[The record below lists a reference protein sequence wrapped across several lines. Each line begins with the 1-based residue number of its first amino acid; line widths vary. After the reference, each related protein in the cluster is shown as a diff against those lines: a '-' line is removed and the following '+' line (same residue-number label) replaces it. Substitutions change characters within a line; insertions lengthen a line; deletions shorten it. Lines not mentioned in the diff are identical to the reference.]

1 MKKARWLPLMLIVA
15 MFLTG
20 CSQKAVA
27 PKEDTN
33 PKEEL
38 TSVEA
43 KDQKEDAQ
51 ESIEIQKI
59 ETEKETETETETKT
73 ETKEEIQKELR
84 IPNMDGESVFSKVPE
99 KIFCNEI
106 NLTEILLELGLKDK
120 IVAIAGDEFNQE
132 DALPEHLDDMKSLK
146 YAGDFLSLEAVIAT
160 GCDFIYSNPTSYSET
175 YTLADFNEKN
185 IDVYA
190 CRSNYVQGATIE
202 DVYTD
207 IENLGKIFHIE
218 DTAKELIEK
227 LRTRQKEVEAKRDET
242 KKPVD
247 VFVFDFGDA
256 EVLTAGAGLVSDI
269 IKSAG
274 GHNVF
279 EDVEKPWA
287 MVSWEEIVARNPQ
300 VILVHVY
307 PRNDATF
314 EEKVQQL
321 KENPILKDLDAVK
334 NDRFVKV
341 PLIENFA
348 GIQMFNGMKRI
359 QEGLK
364 DCAD

>member
-1 MKKARWLPLMLIVA
+1 MKKARWLPLMLIVV

-27 PKEDTN
+27 PKEDTSVQ
-33 PKEEL
+33 EEQI
-38 TSVEA
+38 SEEA
-43 KDQKEDAQ
+43 PESED
-51 ESIEIQKI
+51 IQQT
-59 ETEKETETETETKT
+59 ETEKETKT
-73 ETKEEIQKELR
+73 ETKEETQKELK
-84 IPNMDGESVFSKVPE
+84 IPNMDGESVFTKVPE
-99 KIFCNEI
+99 KVFCNEI

-120 IVAIAGDEFNQE
+120 IVAIAGDEFNPE
-132 DALPEHLDDMKSLK
+132 DALPEHLDDMKRLK

-175 YTLADFNEKN
+175 YTLSDFNEKN

-190 CRSNYVQGATIE
+190 CRTNYIQGATVE

-218 DTAKELIEK
+218 DRAKELIEK
-227 LRTRQKEVEAKRDET
+227 LRTRQREIEAKRDET

-269 IKSAG
+269 IKVAG

-279 EDVEKPWA
+279 EDIEKPWA

-314 EEKVQQL
+314 EEKVKQL

-348 GIQMFNGMKRI
+348 GIQMFNGIERI